1 MRKLGRKTEACGKHG
16 KKYFIFK
23 GVGPC
28 MHPECGVARLRL
40 WAKTSAS
47 SRRAFRPVMDKLD
60 DFLIWGMTDGAAKLG
75 YDWDS
80 RLAWEEAVP
89 SYLRKLKL
97 ENAQRAVA
105 TETETLLFLAN
116 TRGAVGSGYNK
127 DKCVYPDGVVFAR
140 QCVAF
145 ISKAFGTPMAAYIL
159 DVIDLQDLA
168 KLCYG
173 GEVLV
178 AKGQVSIALE
188 ALREW
193 FDGQSTQHPKNNSEQ
208 RL

>member
-1 MRKLGRKTEACGKHG
+1 
-16 KKYFIFK
+16 
-23 GVGPC
+23 
-28 MHPECGVARLRL
+28 MHPDCGLARIRL
-40 WAKTSAS
+40 WVKTSTS
-47 SRRAFRPVMDKLD
+47 SRRAFLPVMDQLE
-60 DFLIWGMTDGAAKLG
+60 DFFVWGITDGAQKLA
-75 YDWDS
+75 YQWDS
-80 RLAWEEAVP
+80 RVAWEESVP
-89 SYLRKLKL
+89 SYLRKIKL
-97 ENAQRAVA
+97 EKAEQAVA
-105 TETETLLFLAN
+105 TETERLLFLAN

-140 QCVAF
+140 QCVTF
-145 ISKAFGTPMAAYIL
+145 ISKAFGAPMAAYIL

-178 AKGQVSIALE
+178 AKDQVSIALE